1 MEWGAKDYVECS
13 AKTGLN
19 ILKLFLTVAQH
30 MFGSNLD
37 EKHLLRNFAKFQRKR
52 QSKDLLTVAIGDG
65 ITENLYRSR
74 MNTRR
79 VSNFT

>member
-13 AKTGLN
+13 ARTGLN

-30 MFGSNLD
+30 MLCTNLD
-37 EKHLLRNFAKFQRKR
+37 EKHSLRNFARFQRKR
-52 QSKDLLTVAIGDG
+52 QPKDLLTVAIGDG

-74 MNTRR
+74 INTRR
-79 VSNFT
+79 ASNFT